1 MITSQFRSASAASI
15 VIFSYAPG
23 PMPTTK
29 IVLKILPSSPPQP
42 VQLLHRPLPFFLYQ
56 SAAGKNCAALTD
68 IVNSCNLL
76 HKRRRRK
83 FPLRRF
89 QFFCRKGPVLP
100 AILFHQL
107 QNSRLLRFQINTC
120 RLSNCFWRNP
130 GRRKCRKNLF
140 FNPAAG
146 VFFLQP
152 MPTVITFGI
161 R

>member
-1 MITSQFRSASAASI
+1 MLRGRCPRQKLYSKYCPPVRRSQCNCYTVRC
-15 VIFSYAPG
+15 
-23 PMPTTK
+23 
-29 IVLKILPSSPPQP
+29 L
-42 VQLLHRPLPFFLYQ
+42 FFFYQ
-56 SAAGKNCAALTD
+56 SAAGENCAALTD

-83 FPLRRF
+83 FPLRHF

-130 GRRKCRKNLF
+130 GRRKCRKNLSSIR
-140 FNPAAG
+140 PAG